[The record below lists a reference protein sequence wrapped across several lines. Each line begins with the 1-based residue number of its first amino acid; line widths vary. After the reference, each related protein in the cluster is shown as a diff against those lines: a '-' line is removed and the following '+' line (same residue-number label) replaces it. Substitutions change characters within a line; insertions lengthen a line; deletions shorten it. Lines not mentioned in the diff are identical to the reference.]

1 MARVHEK
8 KPGRLYDSAIEKLAE
23 YLGERGG
30 ATGRSAT
37 TQWITYLQSVLQARA
52 RGQDMPPERLQEL
65 RTLCEVLNKVGSGGV
80 RDAAD
85 ILVQRFKAVEQKAL
99 GQANNSVGLELVQA
113 NRAGLA
119 SDVELRVAGNQA
131 RELQSIRAGRTRE

>member
-1 MARVHEK
+1 M
-8 KPGRLYDSAIEKLAE
+8 
-23 YLGERGG
+23 
-30 ATGRSAT
+30 
-37 TQWITYLQSVLQARA
+37 TQWVTYLQSVLQARA
-52 RGQDMPPERLQEL
+52 RGQDLPVERLQEL
-65 RTLCEVLNKVGSGGV
+65 RTLCEVLNKFGNGKM

-99 GQANNSVGLELVQA
+99 GQPNNAVGLELVQA

-119 SDVELRVAGNQA
+119 SDGELRVAGNQV